1 MGDTE
6 RACDTGAASTKPRR
20 NAIVYIEDSPSSVAL
35 IKDVLSEFE
44 GTDLVVA
51 PSAELGIELVRAC
64 APWLVIMDIHLPGM
78 NGFEATARLRT
89 APETRDIPV
98 IALSAAAA
106 SGDRASVEA
115 AGFYRYLTKP
125 LDIAEFSSL
134 LKRLQPVA
142 ASAR

>member
-1 MGDTE
+1 MGETLP
-6 RACDTGAASTKPRR
+6 AHGTSTASLQPRR
-20 NAIVYIEDSPSSVAL
+20 GVIVYIEDSPSSVAL
-35 IKDVLSEFE
+35 IQDVVSDLED
-44 GTDLVVA
+44 TDLLVA

-106 SGDRASVEA
+106 SGERVRVEA

-125 LDIAEFSSL
+125 LDIAEFSLL
-134 LKRLQPVA
+134 LKRLQPPA
-142 ASAR
+142 ASAS